1 MRCALHVKLQALT
14 LSDIEAMV
22 ALTKPESYAIAAR
35 ETRATDNAKSVSE
48 LADAQ
53 KMGEIRPFAD
63 AQLIYL
69 AHWLTRAGPSSA
81 ALINTA
87 AQSRVDLNPHQVD
100 AALFAL
106 RATERS
112 NVFAKGVLLA
122 DEVGLG
128 KTIEAGLVLAQHWA
142 AKKRRLLLV
151 VPASLRKQ
159 WSQELA
165 DKFLLHAEIIDGQ
178 SSQSGASL
186 FSRDSVL
193 IVSYEFASKRHEEI
207 AQIDWH
213 LVVFDEAHRLRNLH
227 KDRLHATNLLTALGS
242 RRKILLTATPFQ
254 NSLSELWSLVHF
266 LDQDYLGDLA
276 SFELQYRSKDTND
289 ARLRELSQRLAPIC
303 QRTLRRQVAEDGQ
316 ISFTRRYAITL
327 DFSPSP
333 DEVALYNQVSEWLL
347 DPESVAFSKNSRHL
361 VTMVI
366 RKILASSS
374 FAISATL
381 EKVIERLESE
391 QSFNI
396 DDALAQE
403 TTFDQEFDAD
413 KAGAA
418 KAIKE
423 KLLAELATVKS
434 YRALAARITSNAK
447 GDALL
452 TALKRAFE
460 SNQNLAG
467 SARKAVIFTESVRTQ
482 SYLKTLL
489 ESNGYAGRVVLLN
502 GSNADE
508 SSKRTYLAW
517 LAKNRDTANVSN
529 SKSADMKAAIV
540 AAFRDD
546 AEIMIATESGAEGIN
561 LQFCQILVNF
571 DLPWNPQRIE
581 QRIGRVH
588 RYGQKCDVI
597 VVNFVNTQNQVDRQ
611 VHDLLRDKLKLF
623 DGVFGASDEVLGAL
637 ENGIDLE
644 FEINKILEQRRG
656 ENQIAVGFAELRA
669 KLDDVLRVTQA
680 QTREKVLANFDT
692 DVLERLSDTRL
703 QTRLGLS
710 ERQRHWMAFA
720 RGALNAVIEPQAIAI
735 AGQRYAMDWQV
746 ANQENIALVHA
757 DLAPFQA
764 ALSHWV
770 AQSVPAQG
778 PAQRLLMRYSALGQN
793 LSNVE
798 ALIGKAGVLHCCK
811 VIAHSMDAGEY
822 LVVSACTADGAALD
836 ADTARRLL
844 LVPASAGIATGLSD
858 AFALAQS
865 KVELARLDSTLD
877 QQNQRWFEQE
887 SERLERWGDDQNAA
901 LQVQVKDLD
910 RAIKDRRKAMRA
922 VDDFK
927 QRVDIKRELS
937 TLETRRDAVLAEFY
951 QSKKKIS
958 HDIERLI
965 DLAEQQ
971 LSKSHEVVPLFS
983 VEWELQA

>member
-1 MRCALHVKLQALT
+1 MFVQSGSNSAVQ
-14 LSDIEAMV
+14 
-22 ALTKPESYAIAAR
+22 
-35 ETRATDNAKSVSE
+35 
-48 LADAQ
+48 
-53 KMGEIRPFAD
+53 EIGPYTHT
-63 AQLIYL
+63 QLIYL
-69 AHWLTRAGPSSA
+69 AHWLTREGPTETTLVNA
-81 ALINTA
+81 A
-87 AQSRVDLNPHQVD
+87 AQSRVDLNPHQVE

-106 RATERS
+106 RATARS
-112 NVFAKGVLLA
+112 SVFAKGVLLA

-142 AKKRRLLLV
+142 ARKRRLLLV

-159 WSQELA
+159 WQQELA
-165 DKFLLHAEIIDGQ
+165 DKFLLQAEIVDGQ
-178 SSQSGASL
+178 VLGAQDGL
-186 FSRDSVL
+186 FLCDRVV
-193 IVSYEFASKRHEEI
+193 IVSYEFASKRHLEI
-207 AQIDWH
+207 EGIDWH

-227 KDRLHATNLLTALGS
+227 KDRLHATNLLKALGS

-276 SFELQYRSKDTND
+276 SFELQYRAKDTND

-327 DFSPSP
+327 DFSPSS

-361 VTMVI
+361 VTTVI

-381 EKVIERLESE
+381 EKVIERLEGE
-391 QSFNI
+391 QSFSI
-396 DDALAQE
+396 ADALLQE
-403 TTFDQEFDAD
+403 TTFDQEFDTECVS
-413 KAGAA
+413 AA
-418 KAIKE
+418 LAMKE
-423 KLLAELATVKS
+423 KLQAELATVKS

-597 VVNFVNTQNQVDRQ
+597 VVNFVNTKNQVDRQ

-656 ENQIAVGFAELRA
+656 EDQIAMGFAELRA
-669 KLDDVLRVTQA
+669 KLDDVLRVTEA

-692 DVLERLSDTRL
+692 DVLARLSDRRL

-710 ERQRHWMAFA
+710 ERQRNWMAFA
-720 RGALNAVIEPQAIAI
+720 RGALGAVIEPQAIAI
-735 AGQRYAMDWQV
+735 DGHRYAMDWQV
-746 ANQENIALVHA
+746 ANQESIAFVHA
-757 DLAPFQA
+757 DLAPFQG
-764 ALSHWV
+764 ALQHWM
-770 AQSVPAQG
+770 AQSMPAEV
-778 PAQRLLMRYSALGQN
+778 PAQRLMMRYSALGQN
-793 LSNVE
+793 LSDVE
-798 ALIGKAGVLHCCK
+798 ALIGASGVLHCCK

-822 LVVSACTADGAALD
+822 LVVSACTADGVALD

-844 LVPASAGIATGLSD
+844 LVPASAGIATGLS
-858 AFALAQS
+858 FEPVLAQS
-865 KVELARLDSTLD
+865 KSELARLDRTLD
-877 QQNQRWFEQE
+877 QQNQRWFDQE

-901 LQVQVKDLD
+901 LQIKVKNLD
-910 RAIKDRRKAMRA
+910 REIKDRRKAMRA

-927 QRVDIKRELS
+927 QRVEIKRELA
-937 TLETRRDAVLAEFY
+937 TLEQRRDAILAEFY

-958 HDIERLI
+958 DDIERLI

-971 LSKSHEVVPLFS
+971 LSKSHEVIGMFT
-983 VEWELQA
+983 VEWELPA

>member
-1 MRCALHVKLQALT
+1 MLPPFGPSLTDPASQAP
-14 LSDIEAMV
+14 SA
-22 ALTKPESYAIAAR
+22 
-35 ETRATDNAKSVSE
+35 NAYTH
-48 LADAQ
+48 
-53 KMGEIRPFAD
+53 
-63 AQLIYL
+63 AQLMYF

-112 NVFAKGVLLA
+112 SVFAKGVLLA

-159 WSQELA
+159 WQQELA
-165 DKFLLHAEIIDGQ
+165 DKFQLQAEIIDGQ
-178 SSQSGASL
+178 SAQSGGSI
-186 FSRDSVL
+186 FTRGSVL
-193 IVSYEFASKRHEEI
+193 IVSYEFASKRYEEI

-276 SFELQYRSKDTND
+276 SFELQYRSNDTND

-327 DFSPSP
+327 DFSPSA

-403 TTFDQEFDAD
+403 TTFDQEFLAD
-413 KAGAA
+413 KAGVA
-418 KAIKE
+418 KANKE

-434 YRALAARITSNAK
+434 YRALAARISSNAK

-452 TALKRAFE
+452 VALKRAFE

-489 ESNGYAGRVVLLN
+489 ESNGYSGRVVLLN

-508 SSKRTYLAW
+508 SSKRTYSSW
-517 LAKNRDTANVSN
+517 FAKNRDTANVSK

-546 AEIMIATESGAEGIN
+546 ADIMIATESGAEGIN

-656 ENQIAVGFAELRA
+656 EDEITKGFNELRA
-669 KLDDVLRVTQA
+669 KLDDVLRVTEA

-692 DVLERLSDTRL
+692 DVLERLRDRRS
-703 QTRLGLS
+703 QTQLGLS

-720 RGALNAVIEPQAIAI
+720 RGALGAVLEPQAIAI
-735 AGQRYAMDWQV
+735 DGHRYAMDWQV

-757 DLAPFQA
+757 DLAPFQE
-764 ALSHWV
+764 ALAHWV
-770 AQSVPAQG
+770 AQSVPSDQAF
-778 PAQRLLMRYSALGQN
+778 RLSMRYRELGQK
-793 LSNVE
+793 LSDVE
-798 ALIGKAGVLHCCK
+798 ALIGASGVLHCCK

-844 LVPASAGIATGLSD
+844 LVPASAGAATGLSL
-858 AFALAQS
+858 APALAQS
-865 KVELARLDSTLD
+865 KLELAHLDSMLD
-877 QQNQRWFEQE
+877 QQNQRWFDQE

-901 LQVQVKDLD
+901 LQVKVKDLD
-910 RAIKDRRKAMRA
+910 REIKDRRKAMRA

-927 QRVDIKRELS
+927 QRVEIKRELA

-958 HDIERLI
+958 DDIERLI

-971 LSKSHEVVPLFS
+971 LSKSHEVIALFT
-983 VEWELQA
+983 VEWELNA

>member
-1 MRCALHVKLQALT
+1 MQAHISPYT
-14 LSDIEAMV
+14 ATQLS
-22 ALTKPESYAIAAR
+22 
-35 ETRATDNAKSVSE
+35 
-48 LADAQ
+48 
-53 KMGEIRPFAD
+53 
-63 AQLIYL
+63 YL
-69 AHWLTRAGPSSA
+69 ALWLTRSGPTESTLVNA
-81 ALINTA
+81 A

-112 NVFAKGVLLA
+112 SVFSNGVLLA

-165 DKFLLHAEIIDGQ
+165 DKFLLHSEIVDGQ
-178 SSQSGASL
+178 SVRGSDSL
-186 FSRDSVL
+186 FVRESVI
-193 IVSYEFASKRHEEI
+193 IVSYEFASKRHKEI
-207 AQIDWH
+207 SQVDWH

-227 KDRLHATNLLTALGS
+227 KDRLHASNLLMALGS
-242 RRKILLTATPFQ
+242 RKKILLTATPFQ

-266 LDQDYLGDLA
+266 MDQDYLGDLA
-276 SFELQYRSKDTND
+276 SFELQYRGKDTND

-327 DFSPSP
+327 DFSPSS
-333 DEVALYNQVSEWLL
+333 DEIVLYNQVSEWLL

-361 VTMVI
+361 VTMVL

-381 EKVIERLESE
+381 ERIIERLQAE
-391 QSFNI
+391 QSFNLE
-396 DDALAQE
+396 DALAQQ
-403 TTFDQEFDAD
+403 TAFDQEFEAEH
-413 KAGAA
+413 ASAVAA
-418 KAIKE
+418 SKE
-423 KLLAELATVKS
+423 KLRQELATVKS
-434 YRALAARITSNAK
+434 YHALAERITSNAK

-452 TALKRAFE
+452 VALKRAFE

-482 SYLKTLL
+482 SYLKSLL
-489 ESNGYAGRVVLLN
+489 ESNGYSGRVVLLN
-502 GSNADE
+502 GNNADE
-508 SSKRTYLAW
+508 LSKRIYVDW
-517 LAKNRDTANVSN
+517 LAKNRGSANVSG

-540 AAFRDD
+540 DAFRGD

-597 VVNFVNTQNQVDRQ
+597 VVNFVNTQNQVDRH

-637 ENGIDLE
+637 ESGFDLE

-656 ENQIAVGFAELRA
+656 EDEIAAGFAELRA
-669 KLDDVLRVTQA
+669 KLDGVLRVTEA

-692 DVLERLSDTRL
+692 DVLERLADRRL

-720 RGALNAVIEPQAIAI
+720 RGALGATIDGQAILL
-735 AGQRYAMDWQV
+735 GEHRYALDWQIAESERLDLV
-746 ANQENIALVHA
+746 RADAEPFQSALV
-757 DLAPFQA
+757 Q
-764 ALSHWV
+764 WT
-770 AQSVPAQG
+770 QSVPEQNRAQN
-778 PAQRLLMRYSALGQN
+778 LLMSYQKLGQN
-793 LSNVE
+793 LTDVA
-798 ALIGKAGVLHCCK
+798 ALIGTSGVLHCCK

-822 LVVSACTADGAALD
+822 LIVSGCKTDGTSLD

-844 LVPASAGIATGLSD
+844 LVPAVAGTPQGHSVAP
-858 AFALAQS
+858 ALAQAQM
-865 KVELARLDSTLD
+865 ELARLDSALD
-877 QQNQRWFEQE
+877 KQNQRWFEQE
-887 SERLERWGDDQNAA
+887 SERLERWGDDQNTA
-901 LQVQVKDLD
+901 
-910 RAIKDRRKAMRA
+910 
-922 VDDFK
+922 
-927 QRVDIKRELS
+927 
-937 TLETRRDAVLAEFY
+937 
-951 QSKKKIS
+951 
-958 HDIERLI
+958 
-965 DLAEQQ
+965 
-971 LSKSHEVVPLFS
+971 
-983 VEWELQA
+983 

>member
-1 MRCALHVKLQALT
+1 MTSLPGHYAHSQLT
-14 LSDIEAMV
+14 
-22 ALTKPESYAIAAR
+22 
-35 ETRATDNAKSVSE
+35 
-48 LADAQ
+48 
-53 KMGEIRPFAD
+53 
-63 AQLIYL
+63 YL
-69 AHWLTRAGPSSA
+69 AHWLTREGPAESTLVNA
-81 ALINTA
+81 A
-87 AQSRVDLNPHQVD
+87 AQSRVDLNPHQVE

-106 RATERS
+106 RATGRS
-112 NVFAKGVLLA
+112 SVFAKGVLLA

-142 AKKRRLLLV
+142 TKKRRLLLV

-159 WSQELA
+159 WQQELA
-165 DKFLLHAEIIDGQ
+165 DKFLLQSDILDGQ
-178 SSQSGASL
+178 AARSVSGEL
-186 FSRDSVL
+186 FSREHVV
-193 IVSYEFASKRHEEI
+193 IISYEFANKHHLEI

-227 KDRLHATNLLTALGS
+227 KDRVRASSLLKALGG

-276 SFELQYRSKDTND
+276 SFELQYRSKDTSD

-327 DFSPSP
+327 DFSPSA

-347 DPESVAFSKNSRHL
+347 DAESVAFGKNSRHL

-381 EKVIERLESE
+381 EKVIERLENE

-403 TTFDQEFDAD
+403 TTFDHDFDTD
-413 KAGAA
+413 KAFAS
-418 KAIKE
+418 KATKE

-434 YRALAARITSNAK
+434 YRALAAQITSNAK

-452 TALKRAFE
+452 VALKRAFE

-508 SSKRTYLAW
+508 SSKQTYSSW

-637 ENGIDLE
+637 ESGIDLE
-644 FEINKILEQRRG
+644 FEINRILEQRRG
-656 ENQIAVGFAELRA
+656 EDEIAQGFAELRA
-669 KLDDVLRVTQA
+669 KLDDVLRVTEA
-680 QTREKVLANFDT
+680 QTREKVLTHFDS
-692 DVLERLSDTRL
+692 DVLERLRDRRQ
-703 QTRLGLS
+703 QTALGLS

-720 RGALNAVIEPQAIAI
+720 RGALNATLDTTTGDQPALELN
-735 AGQRYAMDWQV
+735 GRRYALNWQH
-746 ANQENIALVHA
+746 ADEARIDLVHA
-757 DLAPFQA
+757 DLEPFQS
-764 ALSHWV
+764 ALARWKLQS
-770 AQSVPAQG
+770 AQPH
-778 PAQRLLMRYSALGQN
+778 RLAMSYQKLGQN
-793 LSNVE
+793 FSDV
-798 ALIGKAGVLHCCK
+798 ASLIGQAGTINCRK
-811 VIAHSMDAGEY
+811 IIAHSMDSGEY
-822 LVVSACTADGAALD
+822 LLVCANTQDGLALD
-836 ADTARRLL
+836 RDTAKRLL
-844 LVPASAGIATGLSD
+844 LVPATPVEPQGLSI
-858 AFALAQS
+858 AATMALAEA
-865 KVELARLDSTLD
+865 ELARLNAALD
-877 QQNQRWFEQE
+877 QQNQRWFDQE
-887 SERLERWGDDQNAA
+887 SERLECWGDDQNAA
-901 LQVQVKDLD
+901 LQVKVKELD
-910 RAIKDRRKAMRA
+910 RAIKDRRKSMRA

-927 QRVDIKRELS
+927 QRVELKRELA
-937 TLETRRDAVLAEFY
+937 TLEQRRDAVLADFY
-951 QSKKKIS
+951 QSKKKIAE
-958 HDIERLI
+958 DIERLI

-971 LSKSHEVVPLFS
+971 LSKTHEVIELFTL
-983 VEWELQA
+983 EWELHA